1 MANRWT
7 SRRWSRRRT
16 LGIAGAGAGATLFA
30 AACGNDSEES
40 PSGGSQ
46 ATAAS
51 GGSAPGAA
59 ATVAAPRER
68 KALTFADGFEP
79 KSYVEN
85 GGHSGGV
92 FSIREGIGEGLFR
105 VNFESKFEPALA
117 TGAEQIDETTW
128 RIAVRPNVT
137 FHNGQPVNGEA
148 VAYTL
153 NTLAADKAV
162 SAAFRGATASAA
174 DANNVTVKTQGLVP
188 YMQAIL
194 ADGLAVVYERGSL
207 AGDPATSLPSGTG
220 PFKLTAFRPGDRRVL
235 EPNDAYWGGRPG
247 VGTVQYLLIPEA
259 QTRANQMRTGSVDIA
274 RLINPPDVPALK
286 SNNDVQVLTQPLPRL
301 RALYLNMTKRPTSDL
316 RVRQAIAHAIERQ
329 PIIDTVLEGQ
339 SSIQTSLFRK
349 ELPWGQDLKGLAYD
363 PNRAK
368 ALLEQAGYT
377 AQNPLALTL
386 VTYSSRA
393 ELPDLAQVLQQQFK
407 KVNIDAKLQ
416 VEKDNTVWEPA
427 AKRGEIEML
436 LVARN
441 PLFLLDPQSIF
452 ESDYTPAGSYYIST
466 YTGIDEQVAAAGR
479 TADTQRR
486 YAIYRQLEKKI
497 IEDDVNTIV
506 LNSYIQIDAT
516 RKNISGYRPHPTD
529 AIALN
534 AGVVKA

>member
-7 SRRWSRRRT
+7 ARSISRRRT
-16 LGIAGAGAGATLFA
+16 LGVAGAGAGAALFA
-30 AACGNDSEES
+30 AACGNDAEES
-40 PSGGSQ
+40 PSSGSQ
-46 ATAAS
+46 ATAA

-153 NTLAADKAV
+153 NALAADKAAS
-162 SAAFRGATASAA
+162 SAFKGATASAA

-235 EPNDAYWGGRPG
+235 EPNDAYWGGSPG
-247 VGTVQYLLIPEA
+247 VGTVQYLFIPEA

-286 SNNDVQVLTQPLPRL
+286 SNNDVQVLTQPLPRV
-301 RALYLNMTKRPTSDL
+301 RVLYLNMTKRPTSDL
-316 RVRQAIAHAIERQ
+316 RVRQAIAHAVERQ

-377 AQNPLALTL
+377 AQNPLSLTL
-386 VTYSSRA
+386 TTYSARA

-407 KVNIDAKLQ
+407 KANIDAKLNVVQ
-416 VEKDNTVWEPA
+416 DNAIWEAA
-427 AKRGEIEML
+427 AKRGELEML

-452 ESDYTPAGSYYIST
+452 ETDYTRDGSYNITTYSGVEDQIKAAGS
-466 YTGIDEQVAAAGR
+466 

-534 AGVVKA
+534 AGVVKT